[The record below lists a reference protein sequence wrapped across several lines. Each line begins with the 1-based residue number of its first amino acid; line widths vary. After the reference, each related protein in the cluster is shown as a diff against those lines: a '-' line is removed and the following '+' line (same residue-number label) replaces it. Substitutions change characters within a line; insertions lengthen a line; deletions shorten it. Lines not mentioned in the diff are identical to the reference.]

1 MARKF
6 NELFSKMAPDAQARV
21 NEWVQNEVKNLALG
35 ELREARNLTQVEL
48 AKRLKIDQ
56 AAVSKIEHRTDM
68 YLSTL
73 VTMIEGMGGKLKM
86 VAEFPSGEVQFAT
99 IRIPKEE
106 PVERHS
112 AGMALA
118 ATEEVPTAATNRKAA
133 TAQAFRQH
141 TTSKRRVSRRASRG

>member
-6 NELFSKMAPDAQARV
+6 NELFSKMAPEAQVRV

-73 VTMIEGMGGKLKM
+73 ETMIEGMGGKLKM
-86 VAEFPSGEVQFAT
+86 VAEFPSGQVQFAT
-99 IRIPKEE
+99 IRIPKKAEQE
-106 PVERHS
+106 KRRKNL
-112 AGMALA
+112 ALA
-118 ATEEVPTAATNRKAA
+118 TTAEEIPTAESNRKAA
-133 TAQAFRQH
+133 VQAFRQV
-141 TTSKRRVSRRASRG
+141 TTKRRVSHRISHG

>member
-6 NELFSKMAPDAQARV
+6 NELFSKMAPEAQARV

-56 AAVSKIEHRTDM
+56 AAVSKIEHRADM

-73 VTMIEGMGGKLKM
+73 ETMIEGMGGKLKM
-86 VAEFPSGEVQFAT
+86 VAEFPSGQVQFAT
-99 IRIPKEE
+99 IRIPKKSDQQRRRKK
-106 PVERHS
+106 P
-112 AGMALA
+112 A
-118 ATEEVPTAATNRKAA
+118 AAAKTKEIPAA
-133 TAQAFRQH
+133 ESNGRSVGRAFRQAS
-141 TTSKRRVSRRASRG
+141 TERRISHRRSDV